1 MKGHSWWYLECLL
14 DGRLNDWHVPI
25 QLAVL
30 QCTNHHILRELTFCL
45 PNRECLNSGKA
56 GRSQNCLVIFVQV
69 KVFFNSYEVIYVNLS
84 FHH

>member
-30 QCTNHHILRELTFCL
+30 QCTNHILRELTLCL
-45 PNRECLNSGKA
+45 PNRECLNPGKA
-56 GRSQNCLVIFVQV
+56 GTPASVAG
-69 KVFFNSYEVIYVNLS
+69 
-84 FHH
+84 